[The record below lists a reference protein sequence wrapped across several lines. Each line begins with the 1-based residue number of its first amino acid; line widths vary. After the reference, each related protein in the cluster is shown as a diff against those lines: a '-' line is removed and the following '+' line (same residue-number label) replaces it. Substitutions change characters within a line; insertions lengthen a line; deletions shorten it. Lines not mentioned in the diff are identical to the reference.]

1 MVPRAGAAAAA
12 VAAGGTADEDDEV
25 AEAAAAAAAPAL
37 KRARHGHQTA
47 AAVEDIDD
55 SPAPTAR
62 GSVARGVAVI
72 SETQGMLDELLVVEE
87 EDEEDALAFPAAAT
101 ATATSKAGAAV
112 MLRPAT
118 APSAAST
125 SHAAPADP
133 ASDVTLLPVT
143 GPQRP
148 LPPGWSLNL
157 LTKPTAK
164 LTAAQAKAQQDG
176 SWWVMEEI
184 ARNVGH
190 GCTPALACFGLLT
203 LSGRVPDAERYLTLM
218 LRLSKGAQAL
228 TKNEKEELQL
238 LGIVFAMSWNFI
250 IVHTSLDSWCFIC
263 ISHFT
268 ADGASRGRAME
279 GGRR

>member
-1 MVPRAGAAAAA
+1 LSLTGPVRPPLPLVPRAGAAAAA
-12 VAAGGTADEDDEV
+12 AGGAADEIDEV
-25 AEAAAAAAAPAL
+25 VEAEAAEAAAAQPAL
-37 KRARHGHQTA
+37 KRARHETA
-47 AAVEDIDD
+47 AAVGDIDE
-55 SPAPTAR
+55 SPAPAR
-62 GSVARGVAVI
+62 GAAARGAAAI
-72 SETQGMLDELLVVEE
+72 SETQCMLDELIEYEE
-87 EDEEDALAFPAAAT
+87 EDDALAFPAAAS
-101 ATATSKAGAAV
+101 ATSKAGAAV

-125 SHAAPADP
+125 SHPAPDDP

-148 LPPGWSLNL
+148 LPPGWSLSL

-164 LTAAQAKAQQDG
+164 LTPAQSKAQQEG
-176 SWWVMEEI
+176 SWWVMQEI

-228 TKNEKEELQL
+228 TKKEKEELQV
-238 LGIVFAMSWNFI
+238 LGTF
-250 IVHTSLDSWCFIC
+250 
-263 ISHFT
+263 
-268 ADGASRGRAME
+268 
-279 GGRR
+279 